1 MNRYGAPEEV
11 AAAAVCL
18 ALPESSYIT
27 GVTLAVDGGFLSGG
41 VIKED

>member
-1 MNRYGAPEEV
+1 MGRYGVPEEV

-27 GVTLAVDGGFLSGG
+27 GITLPVDGGFQSSG
-41 VIKED
+41 VIKRA